1 MNRTGVPRAS
11 LGILGEKNHEVT
23 KLEREGH
30 RREAASAEHL
40 GGRGGQLLRYDR
52 AGGGILYARSL
63 PEKNNQT
70 GHWGDN
76 TTGVLLLF

>member
-1 MNRTGVPRAS
+1 MFLGPS
-11 LGILGEKNHEVT
+11 LGTLGEQKHEVT
-23 KLEREGH
+23 ELEREGH
-30 RREAASAEHL
+30 RREAASAGHL
-40 GGRGGQLLRYDR
+40 GDRRGQLLRYDR

-63 PEKNNQT
+63 PEKQNQT